1 MVYPQILC
9 FKSLMD
15 DIITTGDIESELG
28 HPLCYQYGFKKHV
41 SPFEK
46 NEWHIFEN
54 HVNGFTIK
62 PAMIDRVYHLYSNVK
77 DDEYDHVQNY
87 GLFCRMWHEG
97 VPYFVA
103 MRAQCGNCGFD
114 CDHCAEGDILFCKS
128 AYFFLQ
134 HMFCSYFNGND
145 YKEITDKIY
154 LSLLQ
159 DGYRIPKPDHLYYIS
174 PKFRRNVPMLKFLCH
189 EHIYENQEIL
199 SHFKYELPQVL
210 VNSVNELIKCKNW
223 DKNII

>member
-1 MVYPQILC
+1 
-9 FKSLMD
+9 MD

-77 DDEYDHVQNY
+77 EDVYEYEQNY
-87 GLFCRMWHEG
+87 GLFCRMWHDG

-128 AYFFLQ
+128 AFFFSSTCFVVISMVMTIKRSLIK
-134 HMFCSYFNGND
+134 Y
-145 YKEITDKIY
+145 IY
-154 LSLLQ
+154 LFYKMGIEFPNQTIYIISLLSLGEMYQ
-159 DGYRIPKPDHLYYIS
+159 
-174 PKFRRNVPMLKFLCH
+174 C
-189 EHIYENQEIL
+189 
-199 SHFKYELPQVL
+199 
-210 VNSVNELIKCKNW
+210 
-223 DKNII
+223 